1 MSKTPVTRLLLASPV
16 LALGLLGS
24 SSALAADA
32 VVSPLVS
39 KGVDPLVVLNLT
51 SLIASELDFMGEYE
65 FTTQLE
71 TMPSTMSSK
80 CLASGSCLGEI
91 ARQNQGSAIVAG
103 AVSKVGNKLDLYLVL
118 AEDGVIKRSVEKSIP
133 DIPSVI
139 ADSMGG
145 YVKEL
150 VTGVSAAEEA
160 AEATVG
166 AGLVGA
172 DLFEEE
178 DDFEVAIEPTG
189 GDDFG
194 RRDDLDDLGDFDLDD
209 PEPEP
214 RYEEPPPRRYS
225 EPEPAPV
232 ASRDDDDDV
241 MFAPVSAEEVTV
253 EDVSFGSAVSEI
265 VIDSG
270 DDDYDVADDDYDS
283 RSRSS
288 YDDYD
293 SRSRSSY
300 DEDDRSRSSSRS
312 SSRDDDWDD
321 DRSRSSSR
329 SSSRDDDWDDY
340 DDRDRDRDRS
350 SSRSSRYGD
359 LDEDRDSRT
368 SRSRSGSDD
377 EPTTSV
383 AGRVGVSAF
392 QSLNFVTYGLEVGFM
407 AADNVMV
414 VGGVEG
420 YASRREIPPA
430 LLEVGDPTT
439 QWDTII
445 PFNVGVQYRMGTEM
459 TRPYVGADGIFI
471 PGYVQAAGGMATG
484 LRARVGVDLLVADN
498 IALNLN
504 GSAGFWSGK
513 DFDKVA
519 RDMETS
525 GLVPQLSAGTVFR
538 F

>member
-1 MSKTPVTRLLLASPV
+1 MSKTPVTRLLLATPV

-71 TMPSTMSSK
+71 TMPPTMSSK

-91 ARQNQGSAIVAG
+91 ARQNQGSAMVAG

-118 AEDGVIKRSVEKSIP
+118 AEDGVIKRTVEKSVP
-133 DIPSVI
+133 NIPSVI

-160 AEATVG
+160 AENNVG

-178 DDFEVAIEPTG
+178 DDFEVAIDPSGRDDFGG
-189 GDDFG
+189 GDDFE
-194 RRDDLDDLGDFDLDD
+194 DLSDFDLDD

-214 RYEEPPPRRYS
+214 RYEEPPPRRYA
-225 EPEPAPV
+225 EPEPEPV
-232 ASRDDDDDV
+232 ADTSDDDV

-270 DDDYDVADDDYDS
+270 DDDDFEVADDYDS

-288 YDDYD
+288 YDDDYD
-293 SRSRSSY
+293 SRSRSY
-300 DEDDRSRSSSRS
+300 
-312 SSRDDDWDD
+312 DDDDD
-321 DRSRSSSR
+321 YDSRSRSSSR

-340 DDRDRDRDRS
+340 DDRDRGRDSDRDR
-350 SSRSSRYGD
+350 RSSRYSD
-359 LDEDRDSRT
+359 LDEDSSRT
-368 SRSRSGSDD
+368 SRSRSSSDD

-445 PFNVGVQYRMGTEM
+445 PFNVGVQYRMGSEM